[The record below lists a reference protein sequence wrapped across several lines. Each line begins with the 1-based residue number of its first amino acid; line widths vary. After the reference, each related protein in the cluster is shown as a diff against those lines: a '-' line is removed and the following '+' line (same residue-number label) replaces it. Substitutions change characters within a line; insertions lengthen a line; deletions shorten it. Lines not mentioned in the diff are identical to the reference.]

1 MGGGLFD
8 KLPLAEAGKHN
19 FAFFMF
25 VFFLLLH
32 FHSTSLLCRKG
43 IIGASITVVQ
53 HITCMTSFYRLDSG
67 FQDFKIAGGEKM
79 TR

>member
-1 MGGGLFD
+1 MGCLINFHLLRQVNTI
-8 KLPLAEAGKHN
+8 LPFLCV
-19 FAFFMF
+19 FF
-25 VFFLLLH
+25 FFLLLH

>member
-1 MGGGLFD
+1 MGCLINFHLLR
-8 KLPLAEAGKHN
+8 KVNTILP
-19 FAFFMF
+19 FSWFF
-25 VFFLLLH
+25 FFLH

-67 FQDFKIAGGEKM
+67 FQVFKIAGEEKM

>member
-1 MGGGLFD
+1 MFCGLFD
-8 KLPLAEAGKHN
+8 KLPLAEEGKHN

-25 VFFLLLH
+25 FFFLH

-67 FQDFKIAGGEKM
+67 FQVFKIAGEEKM

>member
-1 MGGGLFD
+1 MFCGLFD
-8 KLPLAEAGKHN
+8 KFPLAEEGKHN

-25 VFFLLLH
+25 FFLH

-43 IIGASITVVQ
+43 ITVASITVVQ

-67 FQDFKIAGGEKM
+67 FQDFKIAGEEKM
-79 TR
+79 TC